1 MTSIYELATLTSKG
15 QITIPKSIRQA
26 LGIGTGSKLAFEL
39 CNGEI
44 VVTCVG
50 IEHEDP
56 VIGAFLDLLSEDIQV
71 GHHVSGLPKELEEAM
86 QYNVGHAIDLSENID
101 GDVVI

>member
-15 QITIPKSIRQA
+15 QITIPRSIRQA
-26 LGIGTGSKLAFEL
+26 LGVDTGSKLAFEL
-39 CNGEI
+39 RDGEV
-44 VVTCVG
+44 VVTRVG

-56 VIGAFLDLLSEDIQV
+56 VIGAFLELLSADIQA

-86 QYNVGHAIDLSENID
+86 QYNAGHAIDLNENID